1 MTLQCCNHKVAPGPA
16 KQPFAAPLDL
26 LPEQVDL
33 LGEQLDLLREQLF
46 FITFRDFAKTARS
59 ECPPPLMPKLKS
71 TV

>member
-33 LGEQLDLLREQLF
+33 LGEQLDLLREQL
-46 FITFRDFAKTARS
+46 KTSQIRNNRRHRV
-59 ECPPPLMPKLKS
+59 LRRR
-71 TV
+71 